1 MREKLQYIVVL
12 ATLLVVFSS
21 CAVNAPLTQAPS
33 TATTQPSTTIKA
45 PAAPTVSP
53 DEAAWQKVVSEAKK
67 EGTVTAYSFN
77 WVGDVGLTV
86 KKTFEDKYGIK
97 LEILTGRGAEF
108 EERVKTERRMN
119 QMLGDMTE
127 GSVGSLQSMKMSGL
141 VTSVAADLPALQEKD
156 VWLVQ
161 PTYMDPVEKLNLGW
175 RQTIDSPWINTNLV
189 KPGEEPRSWKDLLDP
204 KWKGKISLRDPRLNP
219 AISSEFVALLDK
231 KIWDE
236 DYMRALHKQGLLYA
250 ISTMDEARQLGAG
263 QIHISA
269 IFAGATGGPFAEQG
283 APIKAISMNQGDAV
297 SFGALAA
304 IAKGPHPNATRV
316 LINWMF
322 SKEGQMV
329 LGKAQ
334 ANLMARKDVPDYRP
348 PAARTQMINPII
360 ITPAYLDE
368 GTKRYQ
374 EKWYDKV
381 VGR

>member
-1 MREKLQYIVVL
+1 MRINTFFI
-12 ATLLVVFSS
+12 TLLAAALVISAGCS
-21 CAVNAPLTQAPS
+21 TKASPQAPNIQVTQVMATEN
-33 TATTQPSTTIKA
+33 TAIQPGLTTE
-45 PAAPTVSP
+45 
-53 DEAAWQKVVSEAKK
+53 EAAWQKVVSEAKK
-67 EGTVTAYSFN
+67 EGIVTAYSFN

-86 KKTFEDKYGIK
+86 KKSFEDKYGIK

-156 VWLVQ
+156 AWLVQ
-161 PTYMDPVEKLNLGW
+161 PAYMDPVDKINLGW

-236 DYMRALHKQGLLYA
+236 DYMRALHKQGLFYA

-269 IFAGATGGPFAEQG
+269 IFSGASGGPFAEQG
-283 APIKAISMNQGDAV
+283 APIKAISINQGDAV

-304 IAKGPHPNATRV
+304 IAKGPHPNTTKV